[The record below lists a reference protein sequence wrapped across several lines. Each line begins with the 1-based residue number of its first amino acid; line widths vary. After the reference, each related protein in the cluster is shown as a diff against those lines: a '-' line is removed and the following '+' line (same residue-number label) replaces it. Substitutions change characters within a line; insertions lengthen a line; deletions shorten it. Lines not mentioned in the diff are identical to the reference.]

1 MSAPKAHHKV
11 IIIGSGPAGL
21 TAAIYASRA
30 NLSPLCI
37 EGMSMGGPPGGQ
49 LMITNDVENYPGFPK
64 GVTGPELMKLF
75 RDQAERFGTS
85 FVTNDVEKVD
95 FSARPFKMWV
105 EDELYTADAVI
116 ISTGAT
122 AKYLDIPT
130 EAPLK
135 GRGVSACAVCDGA
148 FFKGEDVIVVGGGD
162 TAMEEA
168 NYLTGMCKS
177 VTLIHRR
184 NEFRASKIMQH
195 RALTNPKIKV
205 IWDSAI
211 VELKD
216 PAAGRVTAAIIK
228 NLKTGELNEL
238 PTGGV
243 FVAIGHIPNTQ
254 LFEGILDKH
263 PNGYLKTKP
272 DSTATNIPGVFASG
286 DVQDY
291 VYRQAVTA
299 AGTGCMAALEAERW
313 LAAQEAH

>member
-11 IIIGSGPAGL
+11 VIIGSGPAGL

-30 NLSPLCI
+30 NLKPLCI

-75 RDQAERFGTS
+75 RDQAERFGTA

-95 FSARPFKMWV
+95 FSSRPFKMWV
-105 EDELYTADAVI
+105 EDELYTADCVI

-122 AKYLDIPT
+122 AQYLGIPS
-130 EAPLK
+130 EEPLK

-148 FFKGEDVIVVGGGD
+148 FFKNEDVIVVGGGD

-177 VTLIHRR
+177 VTLVHRR
-184 NEFRASKIMQH
+184 NEFRASKIMQQ
-195 RALTNPKIKV
+195 RALENPKIKV
-205 IWDSAI
+205 VWDSVI

-216 PAAGRVTAAIIK
+216 PKAGKVTAAILK
-228 NLKTGELNEL
+228 NVKTGELHEL
-238 PTGGV
+238 AATGV

-254 LFEGILDKH
+254 LFAGVLDQH

-272 DSTATNIPGVFASG
+272 DSTATNIEGVFAAG

-299 AGTGCMAALEAERW
+299 AGSGCMAALEAERW
-313 LAAQEAH
+313 LTAQGAH